1 VDHRARFSTLNA
13 SYEDFLFAP
22 VCEDANGMRLSV
34 ISALARTNVDPW
46 EEATRLA
53 AMPKAIAEKT
63 LLSILDLV
71 SGRSWK
77 SPEAAAIAARLV
89 RLLPQSGEA
98 APMAAAGT
106 VNAAPGIAKV
116 LNLQNNYW
124 WLWVAMALAMSFMTP
139 HHQAGTSS
147 APAVASESG
156 ATSQSTSSTEAPD
169 SRSVPIVL
177 PFVSAFGV
185 CLQHRRISIMPAH
198 MPPVPPASRHGE
210 KKSPNDKLGKHE
222 HHANAA
228 EKGETANI
236 KQNTTNKGF
245 FRGRRLG

>member
-13 SYEDFLFAP
+13 RYDEFLFAP

-34 ISALARTNVDPW
+34 ISALARANVDPW

-53 AMPKAIAEKT
+53 AMPKAIAEKA
-63 LLSILDLV
+63 LLSILDVV

-89 RLLPQSGEA
+89 HLLPQSAEA
-98 APMAAAGT
+98 APTAVAGT
-106 VNAAPGIAKV
+106 VNAAPGIAKA

-156 ATSQSTSSTEAPD
+156 ATSQSTSSAEAPE
-169 SRSVPIVL
+169 P
-177 PFVSAFGV
+177 
-185 CLQHRRISIMPAH
+185 
-198 MPPVPPASRHGE
+198 
-210 KKSPNDKLGKHE
+210 LG
-222 HHANAA
+222 
-228 EKGETANI
+228 
-236 KQNTTNKGF
+236 
-245 FRGRRLG
+245 RPR

>member
-1 VDHRARFSTLNA
+1 MDHRARFLTLNA

-63 LLSILDLV
+63 LLSILELV

-77 SPEAAAIAARLV
+77 SPEAAAIAAQLV
-89 RLLPQSGEA
+89 RLLPQSGEL

-106 VNAAPGIAKV
+106 GNAAPGIAKV
-116 LNLQNNYW
+116 INLQKNYW

-139 HHQAGTSS
+139 HREAGTSS
-147 APAVASESG
+147 APAVASESDSK
-156 ATSQSTSSTEAPD
+156 SQSTSSTEAPD
-169 SRSVPIVL
+169 PVGQSR
-177 PFVSAFGV
+177 
-185 CLQHRRISIMPAH
+185 
-198 MPPVPPASRHGE
+198 
-210 KKSPNDKLGKHE
+210 
-222 HHANAA
+222 
-228 EKGETANI
+228 
-236 KQNTTNKGF
+236 
-245 FRGRRLG
+245 

>member
-1 VDHRARFSTLNA
+1 
-13 SYEDFLFAP
+13 
-22 VCEDANGMRLSV
+22 MRLCV

-77 SPEAAAIAARLV
+77 SPEAAGVAARLV

-116 LNLQNNYW
+116 LNLQKN
-124 WLWVAMALAMSFMTP
+124 
-139 HHQAGTSS
+139 
-147 APAVASESG
+147 
-156 ATSQSTSSTEAPD
+156 
-169 SRSVPIVL
+169 
-177 PFVSAFGV
+177 
-185 CLQHRRISIMPAH
+185 
-198 MPPVPPASRHGE
+198 
-210 KKSPNDKLGKHE
+210 
-222 HHANAA
+222 
-228 EKGETANI
+228 
-236 KQNTTNKGF
+236 F
-245 FRGRRLG
+245 F

>member
-1 VDHRARFSTLNA
+1 
-13 SYEDFLFAP
+13 
-22 VCEDANGMRLSV
+22 MRLSV

-53 AMPKAIAEKT
+53 T

-98 APMAAAGT
+98 APVAAAGT

-124 WLWVAMALAMSFMTP
+124 WLWVAMALAMSFMAP
-139 HHQAGTSS
+139 HQQAATSS

-156 ATSQSTSSTEAPD
+156 ATSQSTNGTEAPD
-169 SRSVPIVL
+169 PVGRSR
-177 PFVSAFGV
+177 
-185 CLQHRRISIMPAH
+185 
-198 MPPVPPASRHGE
+198 
-210 KKSPNDKLGKHE
+210 
-222 HHANAA
+222 
-228 EKGETANI
+228 
-236 KQNTTNKGF
+236 
-245 FRGRRLG
+245 

>member
-13 SYEDFLFAP
+13 RYEDFLFAP

-98 APMAAAGT
+98 ATMAATGT
-106 VNAAPGIAKV
+106 ANTAPGIAKV
-116 LNLQNNYW
+116 LNLQKNYW
-124 WLWVAMALAMSFMTP
+124 WLWVMTLVMALVMSFMMP
-139 HHQAGTSS
+139 HHQAATSS
-147 APAVASESG
+147 APAATSESG
-156 ATSQSTSSTEAPD
+156 TTSQSKNSTPAPN
-169 SRSVPIVL
+169 
-177 PFVSAFGV
+177 
-185 CLQHRRISIMPAH
+185 
-198 MPPVPPASRHGE
+198 PVGQS
-210 KKSPNDKLGKHE
+210 
-222 HHANAA
+222 
-228 EKGETANI
+228 
-236 KQNTTNKGF
+236 Q
-245 FRGRRLG
+245 